1 MYIQTW
7 AVLCY
12 TGDLSL
18 DHSTTYLFEVT
29 MNWLDF
35 HCHLDMPEFNDTWA
49 QILDECFEAGFSRIV
64 TVADPYE
71 EGSMGRTL
79 EILAYH
85 DRVLAMI
92 AAHPHKADLYSP
104 EVEKR
109 VLALLEHKKT
119 VGAGETGLDFY
130 YNFSTPKNQEKVFR
144 RQIGIAREV
153 GLPLTIHSR
162 EAEAVVLR
170 ILEEEKF
177 DLPVVFH
184 CYTGSMAD
192 AEEILKRGYSI
203 SISGIVTFKKS
214 DYLRDIVRLIPLGRL
229 FTETD
234 APYLSPEPYRGK
246 VNTPRRVEMVA
257 ERAAGIKAIDVSLLN
272 DAVNGNFQRIF
283 SPSP

>member
-1 MYIQTW
+1 
-7 AVLCY
+7 
-12 TGDLSL
+12 
-18 DHSTTYLFEVT
+18 

-35 HCHLDMPEFNDTWA
+35 HCHLDMAEFNDTW
-49 QILDECFEAGFSRIV
+49 QQVLDECFEAGFSWIV

-71 EGSMGRTL
+71 EGSMERTR

-85 DRVLAMI
+85 DRVLAMM
-92 AAHPHKADLYSP
+92 AAHPHKADHYSP

-119 VGAGETGLDFY
+119 VGLGETGLDFY
-130 YNFSTPKNQEKVFR
+130 YNFSTPENQQKVFR
-144 RQIGIAREV
+144 RQIAIASEMD
-153 GLPLTIHSR
+153 LPLTIHSR

-177 DLPVVFH
+177 DRPVVFH
-184 CYTGSMAD
+184 CYTGNMAD
-192 AEEILKRGYSI
+192 AQEILKRGYSI

-214 DYLRDIVRLIPLGRL
+214 DYLRDIVRLIPLEQI

-257 ERAAGIKAIDVSLLN
+257 ERVAGIKTVDVSQLN
-272 DAVNGNFQRIF
+272 DAVNQNFQRLF
-283 SPSP
+283 LLQR